1 MVQVKRNYKFESGG
15 TIYRCKR
22 IRKNGKPCNKLEF
35 TSKRKEHNNRHKGAI
50 IASAKNIDSERQYE
64 EKLRR
69 ENPGALVFQTGT
81 ECGPPDI
88 VMYKNGK
95 LSFYEVKPTGKG
107 NDSLLKADQA
117 KWIKKNCLR
126 NNIDVYIVHYK
137 CRTKKFTFVKKKL
150 SKKNISMYES

>member
-15 TIYRCKR
+15 TVYRCKR

-50 IASAKNIDSERQYE
+50 IASAKNIDSERQY
-64 EKLRR
+64 
-69 ENPGALVFQTGT
+69 VFQTGT

-88 VMYKNGK
+88 VMYKNWK

-126 NNIDVYIVHYK
+126 NNIDVYVVRYK

>member
-1 MVQVKRNYKFESGG
+1 MVQIKRNYKFESGG
-15 TIYRCKR
+15 TVYRCKR

-107 NDSLLKADQA
+107 NDSLLKVDQA
-117 KWIKKNCLR
+117 KWIKKNCFH
-126 NNIDVYIVHYK
+126 NKIDAYLVRYK
-137 CRTKKFTFVKKKL
+137 GRTKKFTFVKKKL
-150 SKKNISMYES
+150 GKKNIGMYEP